1 MLYNKVLS
9 MDSSKRK
16 FLALSGITIASSL
29 YGSENTNNT
38 IEKSAEKG
46 KKAAIPDTTS
56 PKVVVLGGGW
66 SGLSIAKTIK
76 IFSPQADV
84 VLVERRYE
92 FISCPV
98 SNLWLV
104 DEVKLEYITH
114 DYLQAARNY
123 NYTYFNAT
131 ATGVDKKNRILKT
144 SEGDIAFDYLVLS
157 PGIDYDYSR
166 WTTDTAL
173 ITRLKQEYPAGFIPG
188 SEHMTLKNKIHNF
201 KEGNFILTVPGG
213 NYRCLP
219 APYERACVIAD
230 YFKQKKL
237 KAKVI
242 LLDENNAIT
251 IKKKGFTSAFNEL
264 YADYIEYIPNSVI
277 QNIDLDKKVVSTEF
291 DEFTFADAAFYPRIR
306 GAKILETMG
315 FAKDAKDMMEG
326 HINPIT
332 YEVIGE
338 KDIFIAGD
346 ARPMGF
352 SKSGNTSNTEGKY
365 VGNLIARRINK
376 EKAPTWESPIT
387 LCFSAIS
394 TKPFNAIYIYT
405 QYAFDKK
412 DKNVKNIEFIDW
424 KKFSFFDTLSSE
436 DWKKKGTVN
445 ANSIYSWA
453 DALYFDMFGAK

>member
-1 MLYNKVLS
+1 

-29 YGSENTNNT
+29 TSSLSASENTKT
-38 IEKSAEKG
+38 PTEKKEAKSN
-46 KKAAIPDTTS
+46 KAAIPDTTK
-56 PKVVVLGGGW
+56 PRVVVLGGGW
-66 SGLSIAKTIK
+66 SGLSIAKTITS
-76 IFSPQADV
+76 FAPQADV
-84 VLVERRYE
+84 ILVERRQE

-104 DEVKLEYITH
+104 DKVDLEYITH

-123 NYTYFNAT
+123 NYTFFNAT
-131 ATGVDKKNRILKT
+131 AIGIDKKKRMLKT

-166 WTTDTAL
+166 WTTDTTL

-188 SEHMTLKNKIHNF
+188 SEHITLKNKIHNF

-242 LLDENNAIT
+242 ILDENNAIT
-251 IKKKGFTSAFNEL
+251 IKKKGFSSAFEEL
-264 YADYIEYIPNSVI
+264 YADYIEYIPNSAI
-277 QNIDLDKKVVSTEF
+277 QSIDLDKKIVTTEM
-291 DEFTFADAAFYPRIR
+291 DEFTFADAAFYPRVR

-326 HINPIT
+326 HINALT

-338 KDIFIAGD
+338 KNIFIAGD
-346 ARPMGF
+346 SRPMGF

-365 VGNLIARRINK
+365 VGKLIAQRINK
-376 EKAPTWESPIT
+376 EKPVKWEPPIT

-394 TKPFNAIYIYT
+394 IKPENAIYIYT
-405 QYAFDKK
+405 RYSFDKK
-412 DKNVKNIEFIDW
+412 DKDPKNVKFIDW
-424 KKFSFFDTLSSE
+424 QKFSFSE
-436 DWKKKGTVN
+436 TISNEEWKKDGKVN
-445 ANSIYSWA
+445 ADSIFSWA